1 MIFNH
6 FFGGG
11 KRTAIVSLYGALGED
26 ITLTA
31 LDGTALDPV
40 TLNAHG
46 ISDTTFEVPVGIY
59 TITGSVSAEIL
70 PEGRMVVVDKTTT
83 KITAY
88 PPGAIFWFGNGDTD
102 GDSLYTGNFTHTGG
116 HKPSGASG
124 ASGYSQITKGDLTVG
139 ASCSCPSSAGSTY
152 GGTTYSP
159 KLSLTGYSYVNI
171 YANCYSTSKAAFGF
185 PESKA
190 TSWSTNM
197 YVKPTQT
204 SYQLYS
210 MAVPETQTEGYLAM
224 SAYGCKSSST
234 YSSATIKAAW
244 MDNIATVPK
253 GEIATSI
260 RSIDVG
266 TETYRYSPQAG
277 ADWGASYLYST
288 EAYFGTSGEG
298 SNITLINL
306 GKFTIPDG
314 ATPTRLRLSFYGYR
328 SSQSYFCWAICTSK
342 GNKEMYEGMVG
353 EFDGD
358 DTQIAM
364 GTQSLNSVTSSSY
377 TTMTFDFKTDAIPS
391 GTPLYMYLW
400 SSDQGANGVSHITR
414 YLNAKVY
421 YTYEG

>member
-11 KRTAIVSLYGALGED
+11 KRTAIVSLYGALSED
-26 ITLTA
+26 VTLTA
-31 LDGTALDPV
+31 LDGTVYDAV

-46 ISDTTFEVPVGIY
+46 ISDITLEIPVGIY
-59 TITGSVSAEIL
+59 TITGSVSSEIL
-70 PEGRMVVVDKTTT
+70 PEGRMVVVDKDTT

-88 PPGAIFWFGNGDTD
+88 PSGAIYWFGNGDTD
-102 GDSLYTGNFTHTGG
+102 GDSLYAGG
-116 HKPSGASG
+116 YAYYGGYVPSGKSG
-124 ASGYSQITKGDLTVG
+124 KSGYGQKTSGDTTVG

-152 GGTTYSP
+152 GGTTFSP
-159 KLSLTGYSYVNI
+159 QISLDGYSYVNI
-171 YANCYSTSKAAFGF
+171 YGTCYSTSKAAFGF
-185 PESKA
+185 PASRA
-190 TSWSTNM
+190 TSWSTDM

-210 MAVPETQTEGYLAM
+210 MAVPEDQTEGYLAI
-224 SAYGCKSSST
+224 SVFGCTSGST

-244 MDNIATVPK
+244 MDDIATVPI

-260 RSIDVG
+260 NSIDVG

-277 ADWGASYLYST
+277 ADWGASGLYST
-288 EAYFGTSGEG
+288 EAYFGTSGDG
-298 SNITLINL
+298 YNTLLIDL
-306 GKFTIPDG
+306 GKYTIPEG

-342 GNKEMYEGMVG
+342 SNKEMYEGLEG

-377 TTMTFDFKTDAIPS
+377 TTMTFDFETDAIPS

-414 YLNAKVY
+414 YLTAKVY
-421 YTYEG
+421 YSYE